1 MPNDDDQLQ
10 QPVGVVIVVN
20 DKITMREN
28 NVKLFEDGD
37 YATGMVYYRDS
48 LTTFVLK

>member
-20 DKITMREN
+20 NIITMREN
-28 NVKLFEDGD
+28 NVKLFENGE
-37 YATGMVYYRDS
+37 YPTGIIYYGDS

>member
-1 MPNDDDQLQ
+1 VPNDDDQLQ

-28 NVKLFEDGD
+28 NVKLFEDGE
-37 YATGMVYYRDS
+37 YPTGTVYYRDS
-48 LTTFVLK
+48 VTTLVLK